1 MKITILTL
9 FEKVYFE
16 YLNNSIIKRAIDKK
30 LIDIEVIN
38 YRTFSNNKN
47 LAVDDYQFG
56 GGPGM
61 VLKLQP
67 IVAAIRHYQ
76 QPKSVIVLTSTY
88 GETLTQS
95 KVKELLKN
103 EHLILIAGH
112 YEGFD
117 DRIINYVDE
126 QISIGDFVLTGGELP
141 TLVLVDSLTRLIPKV
156 INSNSLKDESF
167 DSELLDY
174 QVYTKPV
181 DFEGHLVPPVLLSG
195 NHQKIAEFRENSR
208 IQLTKKYRNKLY
220 KKYLKRMKNEN

>member
-30 LIDIEVIN
+30 LIDIEIIN

-67 IVAAIRHYQ
+67 IVAAIRYYQ

-88 GETLTQS
+88 GKTLTQS

-117 DRIINYVDE
+117 DRIINYIDE
-126 QISIGDFVLTGGELP
+126 QISIGDFILTGGELP
-141 TLVLVDSLTRLIPKV
+141 TLVLVDSLTRLIPEV

-220 KKYLKRMKNEN
+220 KKYLKRTKNEN